1 MNIHSHPLKYALLAL
16 ILIVL
21 GSLACSLS
29 GSNDTAVLQ
38 STLFVMEMTKTYLE
52 SQTTQMPPQ
61 PVDPGEVEDQLP
73 TIELPPAVEPPPVIE
88 PTPEPIIEPDV
99 LYEGISFS
107 FHSVIADSVFSATVP
122 GQNLGD
128 DFFPS
133 ETYPTYYEFSFNR
146 YAVGDHFYEP
156 QIFIYPVEDFQSI
169 SGFAHDQFN
178 LLDAA
183 LVYRPGGSSMSNLP
197 FLPFLPLW
205 PAAQIFSAQVSYFD
219 FQNGAGV
226 RYLTMFG
233 QDIYPVDNT
242 NLIYTYQGMTQDG
255 RYYISAVFPVTHP
268 GLPDD
273 GSDLIGED
281 YSAFYSNWDSYIAN
295 IMRFL
300 GEQPPDSYT
309 PSIQLLDEMIASVE
323 INR

>member
-1 MNIHSHPLKYALLAL
+1 MNKQFHPQKLALLVL
-16 ILIVL
+16 IFIVI
-21 GSLACSLS
+21 GTLACSLS
-29 GSNDTAVLQ
+29 GRNEEANMQATVFVL
-38 STLFVMEMTKTYLE
+38 EMTKIYLE
-52 SQTTQMPPQ
+52 SQATQMP
-61 PVDPGEVEDQLP
+61 VKSADPGEVVVQPP
-73 TIELPPAVEPPPVIE
+73 TIELPPDVEPPQVIE
-88 PTPEPIIEPDV
+88 PTPEPMVEPDV

-107 FHSVIADSVFSATVP
+107 FDAALADSVFSSTIP

-128 DFFPS
+128 DFMPF
-133 ETYPTYYEFSFNR
+133 ETYPTHFEFTFNR
-146 YAVGDHFYEP
+146 YPVSDHFHEP
-156 QIFIYPVEDFQSI
+156 KIIIYPVDEFRSI

-183 LVYRPGGSSMSNLP
+183 LVNRPGGSSMSNLP
-197 FLPFLPLW
+197 FLPLF
-205 PAAQIFSAQVSYFD
+205 PAAQIFSAQVSYFS

-233 QDIYPVDNT
+233 QDIYPADNT
-242 NLIYTYQGMTQDG
+242 NLIYTYQGLTQDG

-295 IMRFL
+295 LMRFL
-300 GEQPPDSYT
+300 GEQPPDSFT
-309 PSIQLLDEMIASVE
+309 PSIQLLDEMMASVE

>member
-1 MNIHSHPLKYALLAL
+1 MNIHSHPRKYALLVV
-16 ILIVL
+16 IVIML
-21 GSLACSLS
+21 GSMACSLS
-29 GSNDTAVLQ
+29 DRNDTAELQ

-52 SQTTQMPPQ
+52 SQTTQIPPQ
-61 PVDPGEVEDQLP
+61 EVDPGEVDVQLP
-73 TIELPPAVEPPPVIE
+73 TIELPPAVEPPPVID

-107 FHSVIADSVFSATVP
+107 FHSVIADSVLSATIP

-133 ETYPTYYEFSFNR
+133 ETYPTHYEFSFNR
-146 YAVGDHFYEP
+146 YAVGDHFHEP
-156 QIFIYPVEDFQSI
+156 KILIYPVEDFRSI

-183 LVYRPGGSSMSNLP
+183 LVNRPGGSSMSN
-197 FLPFLPLW
+197 LPFLPLW

-242 NLIYTYQGMTQDG
+242 NLIYTYQGMTRDG
-255 RYYISAVFPVTHP
+255 RYYISAVFPVTHL

-281 YSAFYSNWDSYIAN
+281 YSAFYSNWDGYIAGT
-295 IMRFL
+295 MRFL

-309 PSIQLLDEMIASVE
+309 PSIQLLDEMIVSVE